1 MSDKNN
7 IKYYEKLLYWKMKY
21 TILMPWITMMLLF

>member
-7 IKYYEKLLYWKMKY
+7 IKYYEKLLCWKMKY
-21 TILMPWITMMLLF
+21 MILMPWITMMLLF